1 MENLKKKLS
10 YSFSDSDI
18 KKYLG
23 ESCKIIKYGD
33 LDNYSSLEELLPND
47 TDFVV
52 ILLETKKNTGHWTA
66 LLRYNNIF
74 EWFDSYG
81 LGPDKE
87 LTFIPDIMRRMFDEV
102 EHELTKMLNDTPL
115 PVIYNDKD
123 LQSHKDFVC
132 TCGRW
137 VCLRILKLLRDNYNL
152 KQFLDYL
159 KMYKTE
165 HKLKGPLAYDIIAV
179 SEISFNGGI

>member
-66 LLRYNNIF
+66 LLR
-74 EWFDSYG
+74 
-81 LGPDKE
+81 
-87 LTFIPDIMRRMFDEV
+87 
-102 EHELTKMLNDTPL
+102 
-115 PVIYNDKD
+115 
-123 LQSHKDFVC
+123 
-132 TCGRW
+132 
-137 VCLRILKLLRDNYNL
+137 
-152 KQFLDYL
+152 
-159 KMYKTE
+159 
-165 HKLKGPLAYDIIAV
+165 
-179 SEISFNGGI
+179 